1 MSRYVDLGIYA
12 ESGKPFRGDLDIILR
27 SNVLA
32 QANSGGGKSWLL
44 RRFIEQAFKRVP
56 QIIIDPEGEFS
67 TLRSHFDVVLVGKG
81 GDTPADIRSA
91 ELLAHRLL
99 ELGTSAVIDLF
110 EMSKP
115 QRPVWVAAFLNAL
128 INAPKKLWR
137 DFLIYIDEAHEFA
150 PEPGHGTESRDEKV
164 CRHALID
171 LAAKGRK
178 RGYGVIAATQRLGK
192 LSKDF
197 AAELKN
203 VLIGQTFIDIDRERA
218 AGNLGVSKANKP
230 EFFKSVMKLEPG
242 AFFAFG
248 RAFILEP
255 TLVTIG
261 DVVTEHPEAGRRQS
275 APPPPTDKIRHL
287 LPQLADLP
295 KEAEDKLQTEKELR
309 GRIRE
314 LEIEVSKK
322 PTALVAV
329 APAKTVEKSVLKEA
343 DIKRLER
350 LAEKLGKG
358 EERFMLAVTAFGT
371 GLEVM
376 DKQRDRLTQAQQAV
390 VSELGNLRAVI
401 APRNPTMTKVFEKNY
416 GPAPSSGPTYDNGVP
431 PRLVPALPARQVRAT
446 APGRRETDSTDSGT
460 SPMPEKCQKMLGAL
474 RQGEAMG
481 LTSMP
486 FRNVAVIAG
495 VAPDSGTTGNRKGY
509 LKNNGYITVQGDH
522 VQLTDKGRDY
532 PLSVDMPP
540 TDRLE
545 LLDFWKRQIK
555 TDKICRMLDFVVRNN
570 SATDDEL
577 AAVADMAKS
586 GTFGNYKGALIGRGL
601 MVKVSNGVYAPAEAF
616 GR

>member
-12 ESGKPFRGDLDIILR
+12 ESGKPFCGDLDIILR

-91 ELLAHRLL
+91 KLLAHRLL
-99 ELGTSAVIDLF
+99 ELGTSAVIDLY

-115 QRPVWVAAFLNAL
+115 QRPVWVAAFLSAL
-128 INAPKKLWR
+128 IDAPKKLWR

-178 RGYGVIAATQRLGK
+178 RGYGVVAATQRLGK

-218 AGNLGVSKANKP
+218 AGNLGVAKANKP
-230 EFFKSVMKLEPG
+230 EFFRSVMKLEPG

-248 RAFILEP
+248 RAFVLEP

-261 DVVTEHPEAGRRQS
+261 DVQTEHPEAGRRQS

-314 LEIEVSKK
+314 LEIAVAEK
-322 PTALVAV
+322 PAALVAV
-329 APAKTVEKSVLKEA
+329 ASPKTVEKSVLKEA
-343 DIKRLER
+343 DMKRIER
-350 LAEKLGKG
+350 LVDKL
-358 EERFMLAVTAFGT
+358 A
-371 GLEVM
+371 
-376 DKQRDRLTQAQQAV
+376 KQEDVLTIDLQDQTRQFEQTRDRLAQAQQAV
-390 VSELGNLRAVI
+390 VSELGNLRAVMKSPDHVHPMNPLNA
-401 APRNPTMTKVFEKNY
+401 APRP
-416 GPAPSSGPTYDNGVP
+416 
-431 PRLVPALPARQVRAT
+431 RQVRAE
-446 APGRRETDSTDSGT
+446 AAGRREADGNDDAPDDLPSYALDLLNVVAQRGKASDAQISTLSGYRRT
-460 SPMPEKCQKMLGAL
+460 SSAFPKMLGKLIA
-474 RQGEAMG
+474 AG
-481 LTSMP
+481 LVTGVP
-486 FRNVAVIAG
+486 AERNITAAGRARAGAVAEL
-495 VAPDSGTTGNRKGY
+495 PTGRA
-509 LKNNGYITVQGDH
+509 
-522 VQLTDKGRDY
+522 
-532 PLSVDMPP
+532 
-540 TDRLE
+540 
-545 LLDFWKRQIK
+545 LLDHWLSKLTGYERLFLQTIHAAGTITREDLSAQTQRSMSSSAFSK
-555 TDKICRMLDFVVRNN
+555 TI
-570 SATDDEL
+570 
-577 AAVADMAKS
+577 
-586 GTFGNYKGALIGRGL
+586 GALQRLALIEAPRGGDL
-601 MVKVSNGVYAPAEAF
+601 TIAESF
-616 GR
+616 Q

>member
-1 MSRYVDLGIYA
+1 MRRHVDLGIFA
-12 ESGKPFRGDLDIILR
+12 ETAKPFRADLEIILR
-27 SNVLA
+27 SNVLV

-91 ELLAHRLL
+91 KLLAHRLL

-115 QRPVWVAAFLNAL
+115 QRPVWVAAFLSAL
-128 INAPKKLWR
+128 IDAPKKLWR

-150 PEPGHGTESRDEKV
+150 PEPGHGTESRDEKT

-171 LAAKGRK
+171 LASKGRK

-218 AGNLGVSKANKP
+218 AGNLGISKANKP

-248 RAFILEP
+248 RALALEP

-261 DVVTEHPEAGRRQS
+261 DVQTEHPEAGRRQS

-295 KEAEDKLQTEKELR
+295 KEAEEKLVTEKELR
-309 GRIRE
+309 GRIVE
-314 LEIEVSKK
+314 LEREVAKK
-322 PTALVAV
+322 PQPAV
-329 APAKTVEKSVLKEA
+329 AAPDKTVEKSVLKEA
-343 DIKRLER
+343 DLKRIEKLAARLEEGQQKFVGKLDALHEKFQTDSAVAQSNWGAAHASLSER
-350 LAEKLGKG
+350 LG
-358 EERFMLAVTAFGT
+358 ELVKTCKPAQA
-371 GLEVM
+371 L
-376 DKQRDRLTQAQQAV
+376 RLPDGFK
-390 VSELGNLRAVI
+390 SPI
-401 APRNPTMTKVFEKNY
+401 AY
-416 GPAPSSGPTYDNGVP
+416 VP
-431 PRLVPALPARQVRAT
+431 PPRPIRNE
-446 APGRRETDSTDSGT
+446 APGRRETDDGPSDGAL
-460 SPMPEKCQKMLGAL
+460 PEKSQRMLGAL
-474 RQGEAMG
+474 LQGEAMG
-481 LTSMP
+481 MTVMP
-486 FRNVAVIAG
+486 FKNVAHIAG
-495 VAPDSGTTGNRKGY
+495 VSPTSGTTANRKRA
-509 LKNNGYITVQGDH
+509 LVQGGYATANGPNL
-522 VQLTDKGRDY
+522 QITAAGRAY
-532 PLSVDMPP
+532 PLTVTMPP
-540 TDRLE
+540 TDKVG
-545 LLDFWKRQIK
+545 LLAYWKREIGTEK
-555 TDKICRMLDFVVRNN
+555 VCAMLDFVVMNG
-570 SATDDEL
+570 SATDEEL
-577 AAVADMAKS
+577 SEASDMKL
-586 GTFGNYKGALIGRGL
+586 GTGAFANYKRELTGRGL
-601 MVKVSNGVYAPAEAF
+601 MARVGGKGGAYEPAEAF
-616 GR
+616 R

>member
-67 TLRSHFDVVLVGKG
+67 TLRSHFDIILVGKG

-91 ELLAHRLL
+91 TLLAHRLL

-115 QRPVWVAAFLNAL
+115 QRPIWVAAFVGAL
-128 INAPKKLWR
+128 IDAPKKLWR
-137 DFLIYIDEAHEFA
+137 DFLIYVDEAHDLA
-150 PEPGHGTESRDEKV
+150 PEPGHGSESQGEKA

-171 LAAKGRK
+171 LASKGRK
-178 RGYGVIAATQRLGK
+178 RGYGVVAATQRLGK

-218 AGNLGVSKANKP
+218 AGNLGISKGNKP

-261 DVVTEHPEAGRRQS
+261 DVQTEHPEAGRRQS

-287 LPQLADLP
+287 LPQFADLP
-295 KEAEDKLQTEKELR
+295 KEAEEKLVTEKELR
-309 GRIRE
+309 GRIAE
-314 LEIEVSKK
+314 LEREVAKK
-322 PTALVAV
+322 PAALVAV
-329 APAKTVEKSVLKEA
+329 APTKTVEKSVLKEA
-343 DIKRLER
+343 DIQRLER
-350 LAEKLGKG
+350 LVGRVEKNETALIGQIAALAEKVGSPNDTRHKLIG
-358 EERFMLAVTAFGT
+358 AVA
-371 GLEVM
+371 GLV
-376 DKQRDRLTQAQQAV
+376 DALQGAQRPPPRP
-390 VSELGNLRAVI
+390 RAVS
-401 APRNPTMTKVFEKNY
+401 TE
-416 GPAPSSGPTYDNGVP
+416 
-431 PRLVPALPARQVRAT
+431 
-446 APGRRETDSTDSGT
+446 APGRREDDHPLRQGHVPGRFSGDVPPDSADSADH
-460 SPMPEKCQKMLGAL
+460 MPEKCQRMLGAL

-495 VAPDSGTTGNRKGY
+495 VAPNSGTTGNRKGY
-509 LKNNGYITVQGDH
+509 LKNNGYITVQGDN
-522 VQLTDKGRDY
+522 VQLTEKGREY
-532 PLSVDMPP
+532 PLSVTLPP
-540 TDRLE
+540 TDREE
-545 LLDFWKRQIK
+545 LLDYWKHEIGTIK
-555 TDKICRMLDFVVRNN
+555 IAAMLDYVVRNKG
-570 SATDDEL
+570 ATDDEL
-577 AAVADMAKS
+577 AEAAQMAKS

-616 GR
+616 K

>member
-27 SNVLA
+27 SNVLV

-91 ELLAHRLL
+91 KLLAHRLL
-99 ELGTSAVIDLF
+99 ELGTSAVIDLY

-115 QRPVWVAAFLNAL
+115 QRPVWVAAFLSAL
-128 INAPKKLWR
+128 IDAPKKLWR

-218 AGNLGVSKANKP
+218 AGNLGVAKGNKP

-248 RAFILEP
+248 RAFVLEP

-314 LEIEVSKK
+314 LEQEVARK
-322 PTALVAV
+322 PEPAAV
-329 APAKTVEKSVLKEA
+329 TPAKTVEKSVLKEA

-350 LAEKLGKG
+350 ATNALLHTQGEFTPAVKRVLDKEIDKLA
-358 EERFMLAVTAFGT
+358 
-371 GLEVM
+371 
-376 DKQRDRLTQAQQAV
+376 QAQQAV
-390 VSELGNLRAVI
+390 VSELGNLRTMIGPLTHGFVKTFEAS
-401 APRNPTMTKVFEKNY
+401 APRVVLST
-416 GPAPSSGPTYDNGVP
+416 NGI
-431 PRLVPALPARQVRAT
+431 ARSTTQPDHHVRAT
-446 APGRRETDSTDSGT
+446 APGRRETDVPSDSDGR
-460 SPMPEKCQKMLGAL
+460 MPEKCQKMLGAL
-474 RQGEAMG
+474 HQGEAMG
-481 LTSMP
+481 LHSMP
-486 FRNVAVIAG
+486 FKRVAVIAG
-495 VAPDSGTTGNRKGY
+495 VAPNSGTTSNRKGF
-509 LKNNGYITVQGDH
+509 LKTGGYITASGDN
-522 VQLTDKGRDY
+522 VQLTEKGRSY
-532 PLSVDMPP
+532 PLNVEMPP
-540 TDRLE
+540 TDRDGLLE
-545 LLDFWKRQIK
+545 FWAREIG
-555 TDKICRMLDFVVRNN
+555 TDKIVAILRHVVTIGR
-570 SATDDEL
+570 ATSEEL
-577 AAVADMAKS
+577 AEAANMSADS
-586 GTFGNYKGALIGRGL
+586 GTFSNYKGALITRGL
-601 MVKVSNGVYAPAEAF
+601 MVSLGKGGPYEPADAF
-616 GR
+616 KR